1 MIFKNTRYKNK
12 HHMATQLL
20 LNTAGVTGHLDEE
33 VLQVLYSAYKT
44 TISRAYSHTQP
55 LSFRAWR
62 NCSLGK
68 GIPVD
73 E

>member
-33 VLQVLYSAYKT
+33 ILQVLYSAYRT

-55 LSFRAWR
+55 LSLRAWR

>member
-33 VLQVLYSAYKT
+33 ILQVLYSAYRT
-44 TISRAYSHTQP
+44 TISRASVTHNHFH
-55 LSFRAWR
+55 SE
-62 NCSLGK
+62 LGE
-68 GIPVD
+68 IVH
-73 E
+73 